1 MDDPCPFGAKDGEFD
16 EQIVMDSPENIAACQ
31 KIEDMLAMAV
41 SDHTHGTSESLELY
55 CGKRINNTIFF
66 GGKAARMC
74 LDIPPHLPVDCSW
87 LYDINDPDYVIASR
101 PQPPFQ
107 MAFPTVDQF
116 IESPDLLE
124 EWVRVASLPTRVIII
139 AHKDK

>member
-1 MDDPCPFGAKDGEFD
+1 
-16 EQIVMDSPENIAACQ
+16 MDSPEDIAACQ

-55 CGKRINNTIFF
+55 CGKRMNNTIFF

-74 LDIPPHLPVDCSW
+74 LDKTPHLPVGCAW
-87 LYDINDPDYVIASR
+87 LYDTNDADYVIASQ
-101 PQPPFQ
+101 PQLPFQ
-107 MAFPTVDQF
+107 MAFPTLDQF
-116 IESPDLLE
+116 IESPGLLE
-124 EWVRVASLPTRVIII
+124 EWVGVANLPGRVIII